1 MGKRAVMKTPS
12 RAQQKR
18 CCAPAVSNRDAPR
31 KSSKV
36 ERTQGSRDIALPARV
51 RAVGV
56 AKRAARPSETKSIP
70 RRKARAKKVVGGL
83 TFLKSSFEARPR
95 E

>member
-1 MGKRAVMKTPS
+1 MGKRAAMKTPS
-12 RAQQKR
+12 GAQQKR

-36 ERTQGSRDIALPARV
+36 ERTQGSRDIALPARAG
-51 RAVGV
+51 AVCV
-56 AKRAARPSETKSIP
+56 TKRAARLNETKSIP

-83 TFLKSSFEARPR
+83 AFPKSSFEARSR